1 MKKKYSIYLILIILL
16 LSFSLN
22 TTAQNLKI
30 HFIDVG
36 QGDAIL
42 IEAAAGQKILV
53 DGGDRKNKITKNL
66 IDYLKKQNIKKLDY
80 LVSTHP
86 HADHIGGLAAVID
99 NFEVKTVLDSGKVH
113 TSKTY
118 ENYLLKIDQNQIDF
132 QTPRQGD
139 LIKLGKTK
147 LRFLHPEAENN
158 NYDLNNSSLVFVL
171 EFDKHKFLFTGDI
184 EKEVEKKLLK
194 AYPNLKVTLV
204 KAAHHGSKSSSF
216 PALIQ
221 SLDPELVVIQVGADN
236 KYGHPA
242 AKVLKLYQKLNAKV
256 YRNDLNG
263 NLVLTSNGNNY
274 TVKVEKSIKENIQN
288 QKSKQKINK
297 KVKTSKEL
305 INLNTASAQDLTNL
319 WGVGPATAAKIIKY
333 RQQNGP
339 FTQIEQ
345 IKKVKGISNTKFK
358 KWQDKITI

>member
-1 MKKKYSIYLILIILL
+1 MKKKYFAYLILIIFL

-53 DGGDRKNKITKNL
+53 DGGDSKNKITKNL

-99 NFEVKTVLDSGKVH
+99 NFEVENVLDSGQVH

-118 ENYLLKIDQNQIDF
+118 ENYLLKIDQNQINF
-132 QTPRQGD
+132 QTPHQGD

-147 LRFLHPEAENN
+147 LKFLHPKTANN

-171 EFDKHKFLFTGDI
+171 QFGTHKFLFTGDI

-194 AYPNLKVTLV
+194 DYPNLKVTLI
-204 KAAHHGSKSSSF
+204 KAAHHGSKSSSY
-216 PALIQ
+216 PALVK
-221 SLDPELVVIQVGADN
+221 SLNPEILVIQVGADN

-242 AKVLKLYQKLNAKV
+242 PKVLKLYQKLNTKI

-263 NLVLTSNGNNY
+263 NIVLTSNGSNY
-274 TVKVEKSIKENIQN
+274 TVKVEKSNKHDKNN
-288 QKSKQKINK
+288 VNKNINK
-297 KVKTSKEL
+297 KVKTNKNL
-305 INLNTASAQDLTNL
+305 INLNTASAQVLTKL
-319 WGVGPATAAKIIKY
+319 WGVGPATAAEIINY

-339 FTQIEQ
+339 FTKIEE
-345 IKKVKGISNTKFK
+345 IKQVKGISTTKFK
-358 KWQDKITI
+358 KWKDQITI